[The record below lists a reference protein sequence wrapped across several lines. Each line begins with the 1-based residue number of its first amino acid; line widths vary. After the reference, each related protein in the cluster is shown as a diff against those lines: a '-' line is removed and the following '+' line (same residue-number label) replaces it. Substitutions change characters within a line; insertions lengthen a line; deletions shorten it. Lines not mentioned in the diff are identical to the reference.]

1 MPSTLRAVTQTSSW
15 KLTGSFPPT
24 PSSGPTCLLSV
35 VCGEPPKQ
43 HIEDTPALVVEVLL
57 PGTRE
62 RDLTFKKQLYADLSV
77 PWYLILDPETNTL
90 QVLQLPDSDYQQV
103 TPADTLELSICD
115 KCLLNVQIDRLFR

>member
-1 MPSTLRAVTQTSSW
+1 
-15 KLTGSFPPT
+15 
-24 PSSGPTCLLSV
+24 LSV